1 MVLLGFC
8 GKTFRFVISC
18 DKQRYAAPHLA
29 LLALTFVLKALQYAN
44 KDGWPLI
51 YANKQ
56 GVNRHLATGPVSL
69 LSILGSNRILDPNI
83 LLGSNTY
90 PVLSNTGKQ
99 RCSVSM

>member
-1 MVLLGFC
+1 MFGFA
-8 GKTFRFVISC
+8 VPC
-18 DKQRYAAPHLA
+18 DKQRDAAPHLA

-44 KDGWPLI
+44 EDGWPLI

-69 LSILGSNRILDPNI
+69 LSIFPS
-83 LLGSNTY
+83 GSNTY

-99 RCSVSM
+99 RCPVSM